1 MSGIEGGD
9 FETVAAGRAR
19 LAFDEAVE
27 LTDRP
32 SDPITIHLLAKGTAT
47 LAAET
52 PFGPYPVATLA
63 APALLNLGRV
73 VAGTP
78 ELVRLRIPE
87 GSETVPLTPDEA
99 RTFLFSPE
107 KEGQAFR
114 RIALASVAQAIR
126 EVNATLARFFDELPP
141 AARKSPHESGE
152 FRPAGKAVEVDPS
165 RLYDLFDAA
174 GLNPSGL
181 PDLGLLARS
190 IPSGGQLVRAGT
202 AGDEAFLLAEGK
214 LRVSIRIPG
223 VGEEALAILGPGE
236 IVGEMALIDEAP
248 RSADVVAHD
257 GSALVYVLSRKVFRE
272 LLLTGDPAGAPLLA
286 GITIALTRRHEEG
299 VRKAAAFRAIS
310 GPF

>member
-32 SDPITIHLLAKGTAT
+32 ADPITIHLLAKGTAT

-126 EVNATLARFFDELPP
+126 EVNATLARFFD
-141 AARKSPHESGE
+141 
-152 FRPAGKAVEVDPS
+152 
-165 RLYDLFDAA
+165 
-174 GLNPSGL
+174 
-181 PDLGLLARS
+181 
-190 IPSGGQLVRAGT
+190 
-202 AGDEAFLLAEGK
+202 
-214 LRVSIRIPG
+214 
-223 VGEEALAILGPGE
+223 
-236 IVGEMALIDEAP
+236 
-248 RSADVVAHD
+248 
-257 GSALVYVLSRKVFRE
+257 
-272 LLLTGDPAGAPLLA
+272 
-286 GITIALTRRHEEG
+286 
-299 VRKAAAFRAIS
+299 
-310 GPF
+310 